1 MQLVSMKLENERT
14 VGVTVTRERSDLNMN
29 QNISNVTANSGD
41 LSRISAIFAMLSAK
55 SQNISNVTGNSGDL
69 SRISA
74 IFAMLSAKSQNISNF
89 TGNSGD
95 LSRDISNLRHG
106 ISKEPEYQQ
115 F

>member
-55 SQNISNVTGNSGDL
+55 SQNINNFNRIISDIKLNV
-69 SRISA
+69 RYPCC
-74 IFAMLSAKSQNISNF
+74 
-89 TGNSGD
+89 
-95 LSRDISNLRHG
+95 DISKHL
-106 ISKEPEYQQ
+106 EYRQY
-115 F
+115 

>member
-1 MQLVSMKLENERT
+1 MQLVSMKLKNERT
-14 VGVTVTRERSDLNMN
+14 VGVTVTRERSDLNM
-29 QNISNVTANSGD
+29 
-41 LSRISAIFAMLSAK
+41 
-55 SQNISNVTGNSGDL
+55 SQNISNV
-69 SRISA
+69 
-74 IFAMLSAKSQNISNF
+74 